1 MKIRWILC
9 ALTLAASLSAVA
21 CSKKEACTPLPVP
34 EAGKDLVLDTGVVC
48 KDKGSVM
55 SVDYPKEKK
64 WQDVEARY
72 KSELAAKG
80 WKVNAGKSDGMLIA
94 AKGSKT
100 VLIVLLDNK
109 DRGVPTAVVTY

>member
-1 MKIRWILC
+1 MNTRWMMG
-9 ALTLAASLSAVA
+9 AFALAAVISTTG
-21 CSKKEACTPLPVP
+21 CGKKEPCDPLPVP
-34 EAGKDLVLDTGVVC
+34 EAGQELVLSTGVVC

-55 SVDYPKEKK
+55 SIDYPKETK

-72 KSELAAKG
+72 QTELGGKG
-80 WKVNAGKSDGMLIA
+80 WKVSKGKSEGMLIA
-94 AKGSKT
+94 AKGPKT

>member
-1 MKIRWILC
+1 MNTRWIMC
-9 ALTLAASLSAVA
+9 AVALTAVMSTTA
-21 CSKKEACTPLPVP
+21 CGKKEACQPLPVP
-34 EAGKDLVLDTGVVC
+34 EAGQELVLGTGVVC

-55 SVDYPKEKK
+55 SIDYPKEKK

-72 KSELAAKG
+72 LSELGDKG
-80 WKVNAGKSDGMLIA
+80 WKVSKGKTDGMLIA